1 MRRQWI
7 CKEAIYMGGNLS
19 EKLLEEVITAL
30 KDAGYSPDDQLE
42 GYLQT
47 GDASF
52 ITRSGGARDTI
63 SKISPECIREYLD
76 KTKR

>member
-1 MRRQWI
+1 
-7 CKEAIYMGGNLS
+7 MGGNLS

-52 ITRSGGARDTI
+52 ITRSGAQG
-63 SKISPECIREYLD
+63 IRFP
-76 KTKR
+76 R